1 MDFFTR
7 GDIQQ
12 SVKRMDELLA
22 CGIFTPQSSGHVLF
36 RAAFIELLITL
47 RDLMAKCRKFAEPIR
62 FDDDVLKIDGVEH
75 VSDLIKHVR
84 DAICHPDSEN
94 HFMEGGTIKSS
105 FNVAFGKVVLIQT
118 DTVTQES
125 KYEDDIC
132 FFFGTQAIYLHRHIV
147 RALDEAKAKLLPL
160 VAAADPRRAIHR

>member
-12 SVKRMDELLA
+12 SVKRMDELLV
-22 CGIFTPQSSGHVLF
+22 CGIFTPQNSRHILF

-47 RDLMAKCRKFAEPIR
+47 RDLMAKCRKFSEPIR

-94 HFMEGGTIKSS
+94 HFVEGGNIKTS
-105 FNVAFGKVVLIQT
+105 FSVAFGKRVLMKT
-118 DTVTQES
+118 DTFVLES
-125 KYEDDIC
+125 KYQDDIC
-132 FFFGTQAIYLHRHIV
+132 FFFGPQSIYLNRHII
-147 RALDEAKAKLLPL
+147 RAFDEAKAKLLPL
-160 VAAADPRRAIHR
+160 VSAADPKQAANP